1 MSYKTWNSEIYNIPT
16 NLSADALKLIRIER
30 KEGKMARRSWKWNKN
45 AEKTE
50 NEGNEDEFPPSEVNP
65 CVFSTF

>member
-1 MSYKTWNSEIYNIPT
+1 MSYKTWNSEIYSIST
-16 NLSADALKLIRIER
+16 KLSADALKLIRIER
-30 KEGKMARRSWKWNKN
+30 KEGKMARRSWKWSKN

-50 NEGNEDEFPPSEVNP
+50 KEGNEDEFPPSEVNP